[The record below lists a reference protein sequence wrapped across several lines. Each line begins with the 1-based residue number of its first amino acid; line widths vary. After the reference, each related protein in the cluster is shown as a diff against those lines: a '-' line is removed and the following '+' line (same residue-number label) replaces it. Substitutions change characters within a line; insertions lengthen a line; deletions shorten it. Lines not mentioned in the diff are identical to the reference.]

1 MNNGEQMLKMIR
13 NLFKC
18 RRQQCNLPV
27 VSGSKVHRITQ
38 IQKHLENGD
47 IKFTRTPLFEPPKL
61 IIGCDLAAEG
71 TSDYSVTVSVCY
83 NRDCF
88 YYDKTDNTC
97 VGNYKTC
104 TVKQTG
110 R

>member
-1 MNNGEQMLKMIR
+1 MLKIIR
-13 NLFKC
+13 NLFKG
-18 RRQQCNLPV
+18 RSQQCNLPV
-27 VSGSKVHRITQ
+27 VSGNKVHRITQ

-71 TSDYSVTVSVCY
+71 TSDYSVT
-83 NRDCF
+83 
-88 YYDKTDNTC
+88 YY
-97 VGNYKTC
+97 
-104 TVKQTG
+104 

>member
-1 MNNGEQMLKMIR
+1 MWKYELEYRIDKPETEGETDKHFDLYNYKDWLEEQLT
-13 NLFKC
+13 NC
-18 RRQQCNLPV
+18 RKQLSIPA
-27 VSGSKVHRITQ
+27 VS
-38 IQKHLENGD
+38 
-47 IKFTRTPLFEPPKL
+47 
-61 IIGCDLAAEG
+61 
-71 TSDYSVTVSVCY
+71 VSVCY

-97 VGNYKTC
+97 VGNYKAC